1 MKFAGVAIL
10 LALTVATQATPLL
23 DVPGI
28 EIHKTNIIVPRDIE
42 ITRDVEKPTP
52 AQSTPVQSTP
62 VQSTPAQSTPAKTT
76 TAESTATPTE
86 TGTVVA
92 PNNWITAM
100 ACRINVIR
108 TARGLHPLG
117 LSAELNTISQRHS
130 EYQNSIKQMTHSD
143 PGGGLGDRLSAMN
156 IPWSSAAENVAA
168 GMQTP
173 EQAQQA
179 LENSSGHLANMLS
192 PNMAY
197 FGAGAVN
204 GYYTQMFYGVSGNA
218 RATNIPKC
226 N

>member
-52 AQSTPVQSTP
+52 AQSTP
-62 VQSTPAQSTPAKTT
+62 AQSTPAKTT

-108 TARGLHPLG
+108 TARGLQPLG
-117 LSAELNTISQRHS
+117 ISAELNTISQRHS
-130 EYQNSIKQMTHSD
+130 EYQN
-143 PGGGLGDRLSAMN
+143 
-156 IPWSSAAENVAA
+156 
-168 GMQTP
+168 
-173 EQAQQA
+173 
-179 LENSSGHLANMLS
+179 
-192 PNMAY
+192 
-197 FGAGAVN
+197 
-204 GYYTQMFYGVSGNA
+204 
-218 RATNIPKC
+218 
-226 N
+226 